1 MVLVYLVV
9 VVTIQEILSKRAV
22 AKLLETAGQF
32 SLGLPEGTAQ
42 FGYPTFLCNPCILL
56 HNPCFV

>member
-9 VVTIQEILSKRAV
+9 VVTIQEISSKRAV
-22 AKLLETAGQF
+22 AKLLETAGEF

-42 FGYPTFLCNPCILL
+42 FGYPTYIL
-56 HNPCFV
+56 V